1 MDISLLNQYYHELV
15 MQNPDTKTNH
25 PEVIKKLWT
34 MINKNLNEGMVSEKY
49 WIVQNYALNLVEE
62 VIKIILGSAYNSSNH
77 SDNINKLI
85 ATGYDIQ
92 TQERLEFLKVLS
104 YTNSNF
110 ERLAFSL
117 KSIGNILYK
126 LEIIGKEDIELNSDK
141 LRAEVGEVIEGKCT
155 ITKFIGA
162 SDGGR
167 VLEAVYLGR
176 DKKVAVK
183 EISRN
188 AYQLFDYEKEKKI
201 LMALEHQRI
210 SKIYDVLRDNQ
221 TYYIVMD
228 FIEGTTLTAYIEEQG
243 KLELPLVIELAKE
256 LVEMINYL
264 NSNKYCKIYS
274 DLNPDNIMIDERNQ
288 LCLIDF
294 GVDYNKRPKH
304 ERISMFTG
312 GANYFSPELIEGK
325 DSDLQSDIFSV
336 GGIIYYMA
344 EGRKP
349 IPGNRQT
356 FRRTTDF
363 NLVGI
368 IEKAMAKN
376 LKTRYQ
382 NTSKILQDIELLEA
396 LQEKNATDEDGQKD
410 YLGIQDSTDHSS
422 KIMTREL
429 PENMSKP
436 AGIKQHEGEMRSSV
450 LNFSIQLLF
459 GILIISG
466 IIIFMYLL
474 SNSL

>member
-1 MDISLLNQYYHELV
+1 MDIGLFNQYYHELV

-77 SDNINKLI
+77 SDNISKLI

-92 TQERLEFLKVLS
+92 TQERLEFLKVVG
-104 YTNSNF
+104 YTSSNF

-126 LEIIGKEDIELNSDK
+126 LEIISKEDIEFNSDK

-167 VLEAVYLGR
+167 VLEAIYLGR

-188 AYQLFDYEKEKKI
+188 SYQVFDYEKEKKI

-221 TYYIVMD
+221 TYYIVME
-228 FIEGTTLTAYIEEQG
+228 FIKGTTLTAYIEEQG

-274 DLNPDNIMIDERNQ
+274 DLNPDNIMIDEQNH
-288 LCLIDF
+288 LHLIDF

-304 ERISMFTG
+304 EKISMFTG
-312 GANYFSPELIEGK
+312 GANYLSPELIEGK
-325 DSDLQSDIFSV
+325 DSDLQSDVFSV
-336 GGIIYYMA
+336 GGIIYCMV

-356 FRRTTDF
+356 FRRTTEFD
-363 NLVGI
+363 LVGI

-376 LKTRYQ
+376 LKARYP
-382 NTSKILQDIELLEA
+382 NTNKFLQDIELLEA
-396 LQEKNATDEDGQKD
+396 SLEKNAMDEHGQKD
-410 YLGIQDSTDHSS
+410 HLGIHDSTDHSS
-422 KIMTREL
+422 KMMTRNM
-429 PENMSKP
+429 PENKSKP
-436 AGIKQHEGEMRSSV
+436 EEIKQLEGKTINSS
-450 LNFSIQLLF
+450 LNFGVQLF
-459 GILIISG
+459 WGILFISG
-466 IIIFMYLL
+466 IIVFMYLL
-474 SNSL
+474 SNFL